1 MIIKNL
7 EGLKKVD
14 HVEYKASSKEFI
26 KQLEESDYKIH
37 GLETLKKDIDYLMK
51 KDYAF
56 ALWIEEDDVIKFE
69 W

>member
-7 EGLKKVD
+7 KGLKKVD
-14 HVEYKASSKEFI
+14 QVEYKASSKEFI
-26 KQLEESDYKIH
+26 KQLEKSSYKIH
-37 GLETLKKDIDYLMK
+37 GLETLKKDIEYIMK

-56 ALWIEEDDVIKFE
+56 ALWIESDVIKFE